1 MKINWEPG
9 AWDEYVDWQTTD
21 KAMLKRINRMIK
33 QIQRTPLEGI
43 GKPEPLKH
51 DLSGY
56 WSRRFDDANRLVY
69 KVENDVLTI
78 LECRGHYRQH

>member
-33 QIQRTPLEGI
+33 EIQRTPFIVVRGGPAQLDRISGF
-43 GKPEPLKH
+43 
-51 DLSGY
+51 LSERSAG
-56 WSRRFDDANRLVY
+56 
-69 KVENDVLTI
+69 
-78 LECRGHYRQH
+78 